1 MSGPRFPPR
10 LVSALRAVRPSRV
23 FAILALALLAG
34 LLGDWLREDRV
45 VFPAPLPTFKIIP
58 ASR

>member
-1 MSGPRFPPR
+1 MSGSLFLPR
-10 LVSALRAVRPSRV
+10 LVSAFRAVRPSRLLVV
-23 FAILALALLAG
+23 FVLSLLAG

-45 VFPAPLPTFKIIP
+45 VFPAPLPKFTIIP